1 MASENIQIPQEGQ
14 LSDLAAWIA
23 GDLGSAYARLYIS
36 NTPFLPTRVCTDYTE
51 ASFTGYAPA
60 NPLAFGTPFVNGAQV
75 GETDSG
81 ALNWNYTAGAGTAD
95 VFGIYVTDAAK
106 TKLLAVIPFLSPV
119 TLSPSNNT
127 LTRVIQLTCISQ
139 V

>member
-1 MASENIQIPQEGQ
+1 
-14 LSDLAAWIA
+14 
-23 GDLGSAYARLYIS
+23 
-36 NTPFLPTRVCTDYTE
+36 
-51 ASFTGYAPA
+51 
-60 NPLAFGTPFVNGAQV
+60 
-75 GETDSG
+75 
-81 ALNWNYTAGAGTAD
+81 LNWNYTAGAGTAD